1 VISTIQ
7 LDAVGL
13 NVKLLINGTM
23 THDMDLPGAR
33 TTGTAILHISSP
45 FSSPADALVSNVKLL
60 SMLNFMEGPLITT
73 ATQITRQVMGK
84 VIIPN
89 DFSLSFDLKPNGFRA
104 SKASIILLTGNGMD
118 SSQLPS
124 ISFLP
129 NTNNLHIRFSGV
141 GYGDSGLTN
150 VLLPTNSTTQ
160 VQVNAVGVSIEVLL
174 NGTVTQYMDLPGA
187 RTTGHAVLHISDP
200 WWSPAN
206 ATISNVSLL
215 PISSLTPLL
224 DIENTLI
231 NTPTQLV
238 PRRMGKVYIPQNY
251 SLSFEITPKG
261 IIVDHS
267 SVMHFTKNWQDNT
280 YMPTISFWPN
290 SNSLYTQFTG
300 IGYPATG
307 FHYGIPIGFT
317 SRIQYNV
324 VGDKV
329 DLIINGTVCNFMTLP
344 GEPFTG
350 NGYLHISN
358 PWSPP
363 ANATI
368 SNVKMVPISSLTPL
382 LSLERPVIET
392 PTKISPR
399 PFGKVYVPANF
410 SLSFDITPKGTVYVH
425 GSILH
430 FTGNGKDNSRLPG
443 IWFNPNTNNLHIRF
457 SGDGYSD
464 LGFTNVLLPT
474 NAKTQVQVNAV
485 GVYIEVSL
493 NGTITQSMNLPAA
506 RTTGTAILH
515 ISSPFSSP
523 ADATISNVK
532 MVASNVHLVS
542 ITNLTEIMSTQ
553 LEASSETVENDS
565 TEILTT

>member
-1 VISTIQ
+1 
-7 LDAVGL
+7 
-13 NVKLLINGTM
+13 
-23 THDMDLPGAR
+23 
-33 TTGTAILHISSP
+33 
-45 FSSPADALVSNVKLL
+45 
-60 SMLNFMEGPLITT
+60 
-73 ATQITRQVMGK
+73 
-84 VIIPN
+84 
-89 DFSLSFDLKPNGFRA
+89 
-104 SKASIILLTGNGMD
+104 
-118 SSQLPS
+118 
-124 ISFLP
+124 
-129 NTNNLHIRFSGV
+129 
-141 GYGDSGLTN
+141 
-150 VLLPTNSTTQ
+150 
-160 VQVNAVGVSIEVLL
+160 
-174 NGTVTQYMDLPGA
+174 
-187 RTTGHAVLHISDP
+187 
-200 WWSPAN
+200 
-206 ATISNVSLL
+206 
-215 PISSLTPLL
+215 
-224 DIENTLI
+224 
-231 NTPTQLV
+231 
-238 PRRMGKVYIPQNY
+238 MGKVYIPQNY

-267 SVMHFTKNWQDNT
+267 SVMHFTKNWQDST

-290 SNSLYTQFTG
+290 SNSLYIQFTG

-307 FHYGIPIGFT
+307 FHYRIPIGFT

-344 GEPFTG
+344 GEPFSG

-363 ANATI
+363 A
-368 SNVKMVPISSLTPL
+368 NVKMVPISSLTPL
-382 LSLERPVIET
+382 LSLETPLMET
-392 PTKISPR
+392 PTLISPR

-553 LEASSETVENDS
+553 LEASTETVENDS